1 MNSLENN
8 NVFSKIGIPP
18 TLVWG
23 YIGVL
28 FFMTGDGIET
38 GWISPFLVDNG
49 FTVEQAAGL
58 LTAYG
63 ITVAI
68 ASWAS
73 GVFVEMFG
81 PKKTMTIGLI
91 IYIFGSASFIFF
103 GIGSMD
109 MFVMYP
115 TYMLRGL
122 GYPLFAY
129 SFLVWINYSSPT
141 KMLGSAVGWF
151 WFAHAGGL
159 SVLGAFVSSWLIPLV
174 GHTNTLWTSIVWSV
188 LGAIFA
194 LIVNRDVKVNKKVAA
209 PSNASTSKGS
219 EFVKGL
225 TILKKEPKVAI
236 GGIVRLINS
245 IAVFGFPVFLPM
257 YMADHGYDITQWL
270 QIWGTI
276 FTANIAFNLVFGFIG
291 DKFGWKNT
299 VMWFGGVGTGL
310 SVLALYYI
318 PQVMPGN
325 VIALYIVSMM
335 FGAFLAGYVPLSAL
349 VPSLVKDDKGSAL
362 AILNLGAGL
371 SRFIAPV
378 IVGGLISFIGTGG
391 IMWVTAIIYI
401 VGAALTSL
409 INIDR
414 ETIKYNNAEP
424 VEELDTD
431 NIETAK
437 EN

>member
-1 MNSLENN
+1 MNSLNGSIFN
-8 NVFSKIGIPP
+8 KIGIPS

-38 GWISPFLVDNG
+38 GWISPYLVDNG
-49 FTVEQAAGL
+49 FSVEQAASL

-63 ITVAI
+63 ITVAL

-81 PKKTMTIGLI
+81 PKKTMTVGLI
-91 IYIFGSASFIFF
+91 IYILGSASFIYF
-103 GIGSMD
+103 GMGSMNL
-109 MFVMYP
+109 VIMYP

-159 SVLGAFVSSWLIPLV
+159 SVLGAYLSSWLIPLV
-174 GHTNTLWTSIVWSV
+174 GHTNTLWTSIIWTII
-188 LGAIFA
+188 GAVFA
-194 LIVNRDVKVNKKVAA
+194 LIVNRDVEIDKKITSSIDKNKGK
-209 PSNASTSKGS
+209 
-219 EFVKGL
+219 ELLKGL
-225 TILKKEPKVAI
+225 TIMKKEPKVAL
-236 GGIVRLINS
+236 GVIVRLINS

-257 YMADHGYDITQWL
+257 YMSEHGYDITQWL

-299 VMWFGGVGTGL
+299 VMWFGGFGTGI
-310 SVLALYYI
+310 SILALYYI
-318 PQVMPGN
+318 PQLMPGN
-325 VIALYIVSMM
+325 VVVLYIVSML

-349 VPSLVKDDKGSAL
+349 VPSLVKDDKGAAL

-371 SRFIAPV
+371 SRFVAPV
-378 IVGGLISFIGTGG
+378 IVGALISIIGTGG
-391 IMWVTAIIYI
+391 LMWVIAFIYI
-401 VGAALTSL
+401 GGAILTSL
-409 INIDR
+409 IKIDE
-414 ETIKYNNAEP
+414 ETIKNNNAENDD
-424 VEELDTD
+424 VQV
-431 NIETAK
+431 TAD
-437 EN
+437 

>member
-1 MNSLENN
+1 MNSLNGSIFN
-8 NVFSKIGIPP
+8 KIGIPS

-38 GWISPFLVDNG
+38 GWISPYLVDNG
-49 FTVEQAAGL
+49 FSVEQAASL

-63 ITVAI
+63 ITVAL

-81 PKKTMTIGLI
+81 PKKTMTVGLI
-91 IYIFGSASFIFF
+91 IYILGSASFIYF
-103 GIGSMD
+103 GMGSMNL
-109 MFVMYP
+109 VIMYP

-159 SVLGAFVSSWLIPLV
+159 SVLGAYLSSWLIPLV
-174 GHTNTLWTSIVWSV
+174 GHTNTLWTSIIWTII
-188 LGAIFA
+188 GAVFA
-194 LIVNRDVKVNKKVAA
+194 LIVNRDVEIDKKITSSIDKNKGK
-209 PSNASTSKGS
+209 
-219 EFVKGL
+219 ELLKGL
-225 TILKKEPKVAI
+225 TIMKKEPKVAL

-257 YMADHGYDITQWL
+257 YMSEHGYDITQWL

-299 VMWFGGVGTGL
+299 VMWFGGFGTGI
-310 SVLALYYI
+310 SILALYYI
-318 PQVMPGN
+318 PQLMPGN
-325 VIALYIVSMM
+325 VVVLYIVSML

-349 VPSLVKDDKGSAL
+349 VPSLVKDDKGAAL

-371 SRFIAPV
+371 SRFVAPV
-378 IVGGLISFIGTGG
+378 IVGALISIIGTGG
-391 IMWVTAIIYI
+391 VMWVIAFIYI
-401 VGAALTSL
+401 GGAILTSL
-409 INIDR
+409 IKIDE
-414 ETIKYNNAEP
+414 ETIKNNNAENDD
-424 VEELDTD
+424 VQV
-431 NIETAK
+431 TAD
-437 EN
+437 